1 VSAAEVVVA
10 EHQVAPRPVFCVI
23 EHAHRDLA
31 VAEDACAG
39 RFTLAGE
46 TVDVGLEPDWLGAA
60 LPPDPEWRIE
70 WTKFYYGL
78 DLAHAYGQTGEHR
91 FLAAW
96 ERLVGSY
103 LRQVA
108 PGEGPADT
116 SDVAARRVQN
126 WIYAWAAFASA
137 PGFPGLRDGL
147 QEELLAGIREHARYI
162 RANLTAERNHRTLEL
177 YSLLV
182 VALALPDLD
191 ADGALLAQAIDELH
205 ANLLADV
212 RADGV
217 HREHSTHYHC
227 IALRSFLGARE
238 NARRFGLALPDGYD
252 EHLSRAC
259 DFALHC
265 HRPDGTIPA
274 LSDSDNGSYLELL
287 GLAADLL
294 EREDLR
300 WVATGGREGAPPARR
315 YVSFPDGG
323 YHVQR
328 SGWGDRGRALRDE
341 RFLIFDCGPLGDGG
355 HGHYDLLSVEIA
367 AGGRGLVVD
376 PGRHTY
382 DEQTPNLRHW
392 FKGTAAHNTVTV
404 DGLDQVPY
412 RRGKPRTGTLPSA
425 RLIERRCA
433 PGLDV
438 LVGEAQSTCYEA
450 RHTRRVVFVADAYWI
465 LEDRLRDQR
474 PHRYDLRFHLGAEA
488 QGRVAVERA
497 GDAHVVRAP
506 GLALVVCG
514 GAEPVVEAGWV
525 SPDYGVR
532 LDAPVVSVVADGAA
546 DATFTTVVMP
556 VADGDPAP
564 GLEVGAEGEVTV
576 ARVTH
581 DGVTDTVKWSD
592 GGRPLDLGPLRS
604 RASAGWMR
612 HDARGAVRVRS
623 AGVGGAAV
631 WAGWDRALGMSA
643 GAEGTL

>member
-294 EREDLR
+294 ERQDLR

-341 RFLIFDCGPLGDGG
+341 RFLILDCGPLGDGG